1 MTVTPPSG
9 TTTFSPNA
17 GEMVL
22 TALSRIRIEGPMCEA
37 RHFARATSEAGLQQS
52 EWMNRQVNLFT
63 VELVSPPITMVVGQ
77 AAYPLDASTLDILDA
92 YVSISDGAGGFIDRT
107 VMPMSRTEY
116 AQQPQKI
123 LPSPPTSFWFERL
136 TTPVLHPWPTCDT
149 AMTYLFNYYRLRQ
162 NYDVT
167 LPGGVGV
174 DAPVRFYDAFVAGL
188 AHRLSRHFAPQLEA
202 QRKTDY
208 LEAWKLAAG
217 EDHEHVDMYIYPGLS
232 SYYR

>member
-1 MTVTPPSG
+1 MTVTAPS
-9 TTTFSPNA
+9 TTTNFSPNA

-22 TALSRIRIEGPMCEA
+22 TALSRIRIEGPMVEA
-37 RHFARATSEAGLQQS
+37 RHLDRARAEAGLQQT

-63 VELVSPPITMVVGQ
+63 VELATPITLVVDQ
-77 AAYPLDASTLDILDA
+77 PAYTLDASTLDILDA
-92 YVSISDGAGGFIDRT
+92 YITTPDGAGGFTDRT

-116 AQQPQKI
+116 AQQPKKI
-123 LPSPPTSFWFERL
+123 LQSPPTSFWFERK

-149 AMTYLFNYYRLRQ
+149 AVTYIFNYYRLRQ
-162 NYDVT
+162 NFDVV

-188 AHRLSRHFAPQLEA
+188 SHRLSRHFAPALEDKREA
-202 QRKTDY
+202 DY
-208 LEAWKLAAG
+208 LKAWKLAAG
-217 EDHEHVDMYIYPGLS
+217 EDHEHVDMFIYPGLS